1 LRSLLQGDNSL
12 ALPICERDSR
22 RNMPGGAHENMRG
35 WSPEEDELL
44 LELIQISGKRWKHIA
59 EALGAQSPGTPRTPA
74 MVRNRFLRIERGR
87 QLTEQGKSK
96 NRCGQCGQ
104 LKRGHVCQA
113 PRALVSTSLQAQE
126 ARHEAARLKY
136 GDAFA
141 SPALVIGCIE
151 PTAAAAP
158 PMLRTQD
165 SMEILAR
172 ACETQPLAAD
182 AGLFDN
188 INCPESRVDGISME
202 PCMERSSGTLEA
214 TLVSPDDSPPLLQPA
229 IIEPPQRPAD
239 EQFAGFEPT
248 IASLGSSQALG
259 SVLTVSPVIV
269 AEATGVVCH

>member
-1 LRSLLQGDNSL
+1 
-12 ALPICERDSR
+12 
-22 RNMPGGAHENMRG
+22 MPGGAHENMRG
-35 WSPEEDELL
+35 WSPEEDEML

-87 QLTEQGKSK
+87 WLTEQGKSK

-141 SPALVIGCIE
+141 TSPALLTGSIE
-151 PTAAAAP
+151 PAAPIP

-172 ACETQPLAAD
+172 ACENQPQAAD
-182 AGLFDN
+182 GGLLDSFCIEGAPPIADPSSHI
-188 INCPESRVDGISME
+188 ING
-202 PCMERSSGTLEA
+202 
-214 TLVSPDDSPPLLQPA
+214 TLVSQNGPA
-229 IIEPPQRPAD
+229 ARNLPVVEPI
-239 EQFAGFEPT
+239 GFD
-248 IASLGSSQALG
+248 ASMVGSSQPQTNMLNPSAVVVEGG
-259 SVLTVSPVIV
+259 SSPHVPV
-269 AEATGVVCH
+269 TSSVFVEAH

>member
-1 LRSLLQGDNSL
+1 
-12 ALPICERDSR
+12 
-22 RNMPGGAHENMRG
+22 MPGGAHENMRG

-126 ARHEAARLKY
+126 ARHEADRLKY

-141 SPALVIGCIE
+141 SPALAIGCIE
-151 PTAAAAP
+151 PTAAAVP

-188 INCPESRVDGISME
+188 INCADPRAHAISFGTTMESAAGII
-202 PCMERSSGTLEA
+202 EA
-214 TLVSPDDSPPLLQPA
+214 TLVPPDESPPLVSPA
-229 IIEPPQRPAD
+229 IIEQPQRAAD
-239 EQFAGFEPT
+239 EPVGFDPS

-259 SVLTVSPVIV
+259 NVLNVSPVIV
-269 AEATGVVCH
+269 AEATGVACH